1 METEWK
7 RKWNANGMEM
17 ESNEMEWN
25 QISRRFIFH
34 LNFVFIPVSLRSI
47 SFHFISNQDGNA
59 VKMERNGNGME
70 MQVTFSVK

>member
-25 QISRRFIFH
+25 QISRRFIPSQFRFH
-34 LNFVFIPVSLRSI
+34 SSFTSLHFIP
-47 SFHFISNQDGNA
+47 FY
-59 VKMERNGNGME
+59 
-70 MQVTFSVK
+70 